1 VACLRR
7 VGRLRFL
14 NRRKDVPGPLWLVV
28 SKEMEINGIWG
39 RPIYNVVGSDRILPT
54 VLYIIRDGFPRW
66 PSQTVE
72 VAIG

>member
-54 VLYIIRDGFPRW
+54 VLYLIRDGFPRR

-72 VAIG
+72 VAVG